1 MKNIQKVK
9 EKITVKKIHQKERK
23 PMMKNIRKMIQ
34 KRRTSMMMII
44 HQKERKPMM
53 KNIQKMKQKQS
64 IKIKR
69 SKAKLIK
76 NS

>member
-1 MKNIQKVK
+1 
-9 EKITVKKIHQKERK
+9 
-23 PMMKNIRKMIQ
+23 
-34 KRRTSMMMII
+34 
-44 HQKERKPMM
+44 MM

-76 NS
+76 NSWLHKKHK